1 MQPLSRYM
9 TLAAARRKV
18 SPGSSPSGTPARAPP
33 HERRF
38 PNRTA
43 DRSHCTAACGL
54 PSCCGG
60 SLVARSPARARCS
73 RAPSRT
79 AQCGSPCSGRT
90 QNNFFTSGGVE
101 LFDLAAQG
109 RIDAFFLG
117 GGQIDGQANINL
129 VGTGEYPNN
138 EVRWPG
144 CFGSSYLY
152 FLVPRVILFR
162 EEHSRR
168 VMVPKV
174 DFISAPGVSEPG
186 VRRLGG
192 PYAML
197 TELGLFSFDRDA
209 SPLQARQRAPRTKR
223 GGNPRQYRLRI
234 RLSEPRA
241 IHITTRSGN
250 SWRRSATASASK
262 SRKRTR
268 ASRRDS
274 A

>member
-1 MQPLSRYM
+1 MNEVSLTELLIVVIARL
-9 TLAAARRKV
+9 LAGCRHVAVGA
-18 SPGSSPSGTPARAPP
+18 SSPIPGAGALLARAQSQGAM
-33 HERRF
+33 RV
-38 PNRTA
+38 TV
-43 DRSHCTAACGL
+43 L
-54 PSCCGG
+54 G
-60 SLVARSPARARCS
+60 S
-73 RAPSRT
+73 
-79 AQCGSPCSGRT
+79 T

-197 TELGLFSFDRDA
+197 TELGLFFFDRERRRFRLDSVHPGRNVEEIRDNTGFEFDCPSRVPFTSPPDPETVAAIHNNIRIEIAETYPRFA
-209 SPLQARQRAPRTKR
+209 S
-223 GGNPRQYRLRI
+223 
-234 RLSEPRA
+234 RLSIA
-241 IHITTRSGN
+241 
-250 SWRRSATASASK
+250 A
-262 SRKRTR
+262 
-268 ASRRDS
+268 
-274 A
+274 